1 MPLLEGSEENR
12 CVPRELGTR
21 VWQFSS
27 ACNLAE
33 LELECFLHWANFPCE
48 HRYVNQA
55 AFPLACL
62 LWFYC
67 ISGRVL
73 SVFIAFWSQ
82 HLWESRPLGLARSLI
97 FVFCPLPG
105 QKWHIGKPYCSLKTQ
120 SWNTIKKK
128 KASCWRP
135 ACLFPTSSSPIRAVC
150 HQRKWVLCAKSSV
163 GKVTVDL
170 PMKAAGPSGTT
181 SSLPGLTWCL
191 LASTA
196 IYDSFLWPSW
206 LEKITVGIYLPCMS
220 HHTLN
225 GSC

>member
-21 VWQFSS
+21 VWQFSP

-170 PMKAAGPSGTT
+170 PMKACRSVRNHFLSPWTH
-181 SSLPGLTWCL
+181 LV
-191 LASTA
+191 LASFYCYLWQFPLA
-196 IYDSFLWPSW
+196 FLVRENNCWHLSPLYEPSY
-206 LEKITVGIYLPCMS
+206 T
-220 HHTLN
+220 
-225 GSC
+225 